1 MAVPKRRKSRTRAR
15 TRRAHDA
22 LTPAG
27 YVACPNCGETKLP
40 HRMCPSCG
48 EYKGRQVKEVEES

>member
-1 MAVPKRRKSRTRAR
+1 MAVPKRKKSKSRVR

-22 LTPAG
+22 LIAPNTIK
-27 YVACPNCGETKLP
+27 CPNCGEPALP

-48 EYKGRQVKEVEES
+48 QYKKMQVKEIKEE